1 MTTDLAL
8 ITEGGADIVAMFKDG
23 GAQIDPI
30 LARIEAEVRSHA
42 PDLTT
47 DKGRKAIASL
57 AYKVSQSKTALDN
70 AGKKLTE
77 DQKQAIAAVDA
88 ARKKIR
94 DRLDLL
100 RDEARKPLTD
110 WEAAE
115 DARAER
121 IKETLSNLRNHGISG
136 METPDTIRSAAEII
150 KAIVIGADFG
160 AAFDL
165 ATSTKE
171 ASLAGLRTMYAAAL
185 QRKADAAEL
194 AELRAAAEAR
204 DEADRARVEADRVA
218 ADAARVAKEQAERDE
233 AERVAASQAAV
244 ERAAQIERDR
254 LAAVEAAKVE
264 AEARHRS
271 ELDAVK
277 AAAEHAA
284 QTERDRISA
293 EKAATARATQIEA
306 DKLAAVEAAKLAAE
320 QAAAKQRADD
330 AARHLRELAEA
341 KAATEAAAQ
350 AERDRIAAQ
359 AKAEA
364 DARAKREAD
373 ATHRAS
379 IARDIADALRTMSG
393 KSTPEL
399 IAEALIE
406 GRIPHCKVSM

>member
-47 DKGRKAIASL
+47 DRGRKAIASL

-94 DRLDLL
+94 DRLDAL

-121 IKETLSNLRNHGISG
+121 IKKTLSDLRNHGITG
-136 METPDTIRSAAEII
+136 METPDTIRNAAECI
-150 KAIVIGADFG
+150 KAIVIGDDFG
-160 AAFDL
+160 ATFDL

-171 ASLAGLRTMYAAAL
+171 ASLAGLRTMYAAAV
-185 QRKADAAEL
+185 QRDKDAAEL
-194 AELRAAAEAR
+194 AELRAAAEVRAEADRVRAVADRVAAEDARAGKEKADR
-204 DEADRARVEADRVA
+204 DEADRIA
-218 ADAARVAKEQAERDE
+218 
-233 AERVAASQAAV
+233 
-244 ERAAQIERDR
+244 
-254 LAAVEAAKVE
+254 
-264 AEARHRS
+264 
-271 ELDAVK
+271 
-277 AAAEHAA
+277 
-284 QTERDRISA
+284 A
-293 EKAATARATQIEA
+293 EKAATARAAQIEA
-306 DKLAAVEAAKLAAE
+306 DKLAAVEAAE
-320 QAAAKQRADD
+320 QAAAKRRTDD
-330 AARHLRELAEA
+330 EARH
-341 KAATEAAAQ
+341 KAALVAAGIEQAMAIQ
-350 AERDRIAAQ
+350 AERDRIALQ
-359 AKAEA
+359 AKAET

-373 ATHRAS
+373 ANHRAK
-379 IARDIADALRTMSG
+379 IARDIAEALRTMTG
-393 KSTPEL
+393 KATPEL
-399 IAEALIE
+399 IADALIE

>member
-77 DQKQAIAAVDA
+77 DQKLAIAAVDA

-121 IKETLSNLRNHGISG
+121 IKETMSDLRNHGITG
-136 METPDTIRSAAEII
+136 METPWDIHNAAMRI

-171 ASLAGLRTMYAAAL
+171 ASLAGLRTMYAAAV
-185 QRKADAAEL
+185 QRDRDAAEL

-204 DEADRARVEADRVA
+204 DEADRVRAEADRVA
-218 ADAARVAKEQAERDE
+218 ADAARVAKEQAER
-233 AERVAASQAAV
+233 
-244 ERAAQIERDR
+244 
-254 LAAVEAAKVE
+254 
-264 AEARHRS
+264 AEAN
-271 ELDAVK
+271 
-277 AAAEHAA
+277 
-284 QTERDRISA
+284 RIAA
-293 EKAATARATQIEA
+293 EKAAIAREAQIEA
-306 DKLAAVEAAKLAAE
+306 DKLAAVEAAKVEAGRAAE
-320 QAAAKQRADD
+320 KQRADD
-330 AARHLRELAEA
+330 EARHQ
-341 KAATEAAAQ
+341 AALIAADIKREAAAQ

-359 AKAEA
+359 AKADA

-379 IARDIADALRTMSG
+379 IARDIAEALRTMTG
-393 KSTPEL
+393 KASPEQ

>member
-1 MTTDLAL
+1 MTTELAL
-8 ITEGGADIVAMFKDG
+8 ITEGGTDIVAMFRDG

-47 DKGRKAIASL
+47 DKSRKAIASL

-94 DRLDLL
+94 DRLDAL

-115 DARAER
+115 ELRAER
-121 IKETLSNLRNHGISG
+121 IKQTLANLRNHGMTG
-136 METPDTIRSAAEII
+136 YETPDEIKAAADAI
-150 KAIVIGADFG
+150 KAIVVGNDFG
-160 AAFDL
+160 PALDTANAAR
-165 ATSTKE
+165 E
-171 ASLAGLRTMYAAAL
+171 ASLVTLRAMYAAAV
-185 QRKADAAEL
+185 QRDKDAAEL
-194 AELRAAAEAR
+194 AELRAAAEVRA
-204 DEADRARVEADRVA
+204 EAGRVRAEREAKAA
-218 ADAARVAKEQAERDE
+218 ADALAELQAAQVAKEQAERAE
-233 AERVAASQAAV
+233 ADRIAAV
-244 ERAAQIERDR
+244 ERAAQIE
-254 LAAVEAAKVE
+254 
-264 AEARHRS
+264 
-271 ELDAVK
+271 
-277 AAAEHAA
+277 
-284 QTERDRISA
+284 
-293 EKAATARATQIEA
+293 A
-306 DKLAAVEAAKLAAE
+306 DKLAAAEAATVAAE

-330 AARHLRELAEA
+330 EARH
-341 KAATEAAAQ
+341 KAALIAAGIEQAMAIQ

-373 ATHRAS
+373 ANHRAE
-379 IARDIADALRTMSG
+379 IARDIADALRTMTG
-393 KSTPEL
+393 KATPEL

-406 GRIPHCKVSM
+406 GRIPHCRVSM

>member
-1 MTTDLAL
+1 MTTELAL

-121 IKETLSNLRNHGISG
+121 IKETMSDLRNHGISG

-185 QRKADAAEL
+185 QRDKDAAEL

-204 DEADRARVEADRVA
+204 DEADRARAEADRVA

-233 AERVAASQAAV
+233 AERVAAHR
-244 ERAAQIERDR
+244 RA
-254 LAAVEAAKVE
+254 
-264 AEARHRS
+264 
-271 ELDAVK
+271 
-277 AAAEHAA
+277 
-284 QTERDRISA
+284 TE
-293 EKAATARATQIEA
+293 RATQIEA
-306 DKLAAVEAAKLAAE
+306 DLLEAVEAAKLAAE
-320 QAAAKQRADD
+320 QAAARQRDDD
-330 AARHLRELAEA
+330 AARHLRELADA

-359 AKAEA
+359 AKADA

-379 IARDIADALRTMSG
+379 ITRDIAEALRTMSG